1 MMEPTPRNVPKTCPG
16 GHWLAVFA
24 LALVAMAAA
33 GLALVPGGV
42 IFNNPHGWHAYP
54 ADRDE
59 ALVRGTYYLPNQSR
73 AAIDTIHLLACPGV
87 ETAVRFDRPAR
98 VVRTNAEPGHWS
110 YALAWPLGPGDSLR
124 LHFKVQYQAPTLPL
138 HGFHLSVADNGTS
151 CEPLLPRRPDGT
163 RWLPLPG
170 YQPAGTP
177 LLICTSTHLHIHEK
191 LL

>member
-1 MMEPTPRNVPKTCPG
+1 MEPTPRNVPKTCPG

-33 GLALVPGGV
+33 AGLALVPGGV

-54 ADRDE
+54 ADHDE
-59 ALVRGTYYLPNQSR
+59 ALVRGTYYLPNRSR

-98 VVRTNAEPGHWS
+98 VVRTDAKPGHWS
-110 YALAWPLGPGDSLR
+110 YALVRPFGPGDSLR

-138 HGFHLSVADNGTS
+138 HGLHMSVADKGTA
-151 CEPLLPRRPDGT
+151 CELLPWPS
-163 RWLPLPG
+163 
-170 YQPAGTP
+170 YQPAATP
-177 LLICTSTHLHIHEK
+177 LLICTSTYLHLYERLFRKISAF
-191 LL
+191 